1 MTIPSDRRNGRA
13 EIATPSE
20 MSIPKGYGDIAHE
33 YRAAGWQ
40 SVLPLPPGKK
50 SSPPEGFTGYNGRVP
65 DDTQVERWC
74 AERPP
79 NANVALRLPD
89 GVVAIDVDNYGGK
102 RGLATLAKFEADA
115 GCKFPPTW
123 SSTARGDGSGQRF
136 YRVPTGQAWPGKL
149 PGSGV
154 ELLQAGHRYAMA
166 YPSLHPNGNVV
177 RWYDPSGEISNDVP
191 RLEDLTELPA
201 PLAHALVNGAT
212 VPTQK
217 ASRAEGSELLK
228 GLAAGAPSPAVLRT
242 LAAAIQCLDGED
254 GSRFDA
260 VRDRTAALIRLGAN
274 GEPGV
279 PTALSTLRSA
289 YVAVLGPVRGV
300 EVAADEFDRFVA
312 GGGQLIAADRV
323 LFIAQATISQA
334 FAPGGSWHRDTPYP
348 GQDREALRARGL
360 LDAEGNAVQRRP
372 RFARV
377 SARELAKPI
386 PPMEWLIRGVWPR
399 NSFGPWAGA
408 RKTLKSYN
416 LLALTVALASGKP
429 MLGEFEVATAGPV
442 LYFVGEGGEE
452 PFQRRLQA
460 MARAYGV
467 DLAELPIDAVFD
479 VASLTSTEFTDA
491 VKAGL
496 DEMQPALVILDPLYA
511 FHPTGVEAQNLYARG
526 PMLAELSG
534 LIGGEAALI
543 VADHFNKTGA
553 GGLDLDSISQ
563 AGVGQWADS
572 WGLQQHR
579 EPPDLAAGEYRLGV
593 EFGSRQWGGAR
604 YEIDWTLP
612 AVGELESGEATAPG
626 ISWAVR
632 RAGTEGARPR
642 GGDRVRE
649 AIEQTLRDHPFELSK
664 TALLGAVGGKK
675 EATRAAIEQMIS
687 EGRVIGQQCERAEGS
702 RTVKR
707 TLFGLQDPVRRVR
720 LDGGGGVEGA

>member
-1 MTIPSDRRNGRA
+1 MSIPTSRRNGRA
-13 EIATPSE
+13 EIATPSD
-20 MSIPKGYGDIAHE
+20 SQIPKGYADIAHK

-50 SSPPEGFTGYNGRVP
+50 SSPPEGFTGHSASAP
-65 DDTQVERWC
+65 DDAQVERWC
-74 AERPP
+74 TERPP

-89 GVVAIDVDNYGGK
+89 GVLAIDVDNYGGK

-115 GCKFPPTW
+115 GCEFPPTW
-123 SSTARGDGSGQRF
+123 SSTAREDGSGQRF
-136 YRVPTGQAWPGKL
+136 YRVPNGLNWPGKL

-166 YPSLHPNGNVV
+166 YPSRHPNGNVV
-177 RWYDPSGEISNDVP
+177 HWYDPAGKVSNDVP
-191 RLEDLTELPA
+191 RLEDLAELPA
-201 PLAHALVNGAT
+201 PLVHALVNGAT
-212 VPTQK
+212 IPTQK

-228 GLAAGAPSPAVLRT
+228 GLVDGAPSPAVI
-242 LAAAIQCLDGED
+242 AALSVAIADLSGDA
-254 GSRFDA
+254 GSRHDLTCGNVA
-260 VRDRTAALIRLGAN
+260 RLVRLGE
-274 GEPGV
+274 GREPGV
-279 PTALSTLRSA
+279 TTALATLKAA
-289 YVAVLGPVRGV
+289 YVPVVGPDRAGG
-300 EVAADEFDRFVA
+300 EREAAKEFDSLVK
-312 GGGQLIAADRV
+312 GGSQLIAADPV
-323 LFIAQATISQA
+323 PQFIRDALK
-334 FAPGGSWHRDTPYP
+334 PGGSWHRDTPYP
-348 GQDREALRARGL
+348 GQNRDDLRARGL
-360 LDAEGNAVQRRP
+360 LDTEGNAVQRRP

-377 SARELAKPI
+377 SARQLAKPI

-429 MLGEFEVATAGPV
+429 MLGEFEVPTAGPV

-460 MARAYGV
+460 MARAYSV
-467 DLAELPIDAVFD
+467 ALEDLPIEAVFD
-479 VASLTSTEFTDA
+479 VASLTSTEFTNA

-511 FHPTGVEAQNLYARG
+511 FHPPGVEAQNLYARG

-534 LIGGEAALI
+534 LVGGKAALI
-543 VADHFNKTGA
+543 VADHFNKTSA

-563 AGVGQWADS
+563 SGVGQWADS

-579 EPPDLAAGEYRLGV
+579 DPPDLAAGEYRLGV

-632 RAGTEGARPR
+632 RAGAEGAKPR

-649 AIEQTLRDHPFELSK
+649 AIEQTLRDQPFELTK
-664 TALLGAVGGKK
+664 TALVDAVGGKK
-675 EATRAAIEQMIS
+675 DATRAVISQMVS
-687 EGRVIGQQCERAEGS
+687 EGRVIGQQGERTEGS

-720 LDGGGGVEGA
+720 LDGGGGGEGA